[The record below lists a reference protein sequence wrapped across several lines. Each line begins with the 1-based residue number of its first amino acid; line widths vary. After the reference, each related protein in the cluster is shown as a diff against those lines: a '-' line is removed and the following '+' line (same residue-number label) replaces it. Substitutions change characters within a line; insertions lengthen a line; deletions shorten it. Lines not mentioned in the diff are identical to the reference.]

1 VKIKVRNNYGY
12 ERDLETVFKVRLDF
26 LFWVFTALLVLI
38 VLRLLK
44 VQVFDHNYYSSLS
57 NAQYYTKVT
66 LFAKRGLIFDRE
78 GRILVTNLVETQIGA
93 DPFYLKKVGADINK
107 VSEELAKIFGG
118 EKEYYFEKLRDTSKR
133 FVWLVKNATTE
144 EVSKFDAFV
153 SALREPKEKKI
164 YKGIVKVEKFKRYYP
179 YSKLASHVLGV
190 TNTDGKALM
199 GVELEFDKILRG
211 KDGFMKLTRDA
222 RGVMKASIEVERVEP
237 VDGYNLKLS
246 IDVGVQTII
255 ENELEKAVKEFEAE
269 SGVVIVVDPW
279 TGDILGL
286 ANYPNFDPNNYWLF
300 DVENFKNRAL
310 LDAFE
315 PGSTFKV
322 IPASLLLEKD
332 PNKLYSKINVD
343 GGKSIIRGVKVVD
356 FKPND
361 VLSFTDVLK
370 YSSNIGMAKLGLE
383 LDKVEFYKH
392 IRNFGFGAYTGI
404 NLPAESRGEVKT
416 PDKWTPATKI
426 YMSFG
431 YELRATALQIAMAYA
446 SIANGGVLVQ
456 PRIVKEILDSEGKV
470 VKSFPVVRVRRV
482 ISERVAKIL
491 TEILEKVVDEGTG
504 IQAKVEGLKVAGK
517 TGTAQIYEF
526 GFYSKAR
533 YRASF
538 VGFFPAEKPKF
549 VCFVMLESPK
559 KNYAGGIVAAPV
571 FKRIAEQLIKL
582 SPVETE
588 PQELEIAKNES
599 EVFSSDENTIMIR
612 VGDGKMPDLR
622 GLALRSAL
630 SKISPLDL
638 KVNIIGSGVVI
649 DQVPAPG
656 TRVKAGMKCVLY
668 CRDDSKISL
677 NER

>member
-1 VKIKVRNNYGY
+1 MKIKLGNNYGH
-12 ERDLETVFKVRLDF
+12 ERDLGAVFKVRLDF
-26 LFWVFTALLVLI
+26 LFWVSTALLVLI

-44 VQVFDHNYYSSLS
+44 VQIIDHSYYSSLS

-66 LFAKRGLIFDRE
+66 LFAKRGLIFDRD

-93 DPFYLKKVGADINK
+93 DPFYLKKVGADINR

-118 EKEYYFEKLRDTSKR
+118 DKKYYLEKLRDTSKR
-133 FVWLVKNATTE
+133 FVWLVKNATPE

-153 SALREPKEKKI
+153 NGLREQKEKKI
-164 YKGIVKVEKFKRYYP
+164 YRGIVKVEKFRRYYP
-179 YSKLASHVLGV
+179 YGKLASHVLGMV
-190 TNTDGKALM
+190 NIDGKALM

-222 RGVMKASIEVERVEP
+222 LGITKASIEVERVEP
-237 VDGYNLKLS
+237 IDGYNLKLS

-315 PGSTFKV
+315 PGSTFKIV
-322 IPASLLLEKD
+322 PASLLLEKD
-332 PNKLYSKINVD
+332 PNKLYSKVNVD
-343 GGKSIIRGVKVVD
+343 GGKSVVRGVKVVD

-404 NLPAESRGEVKT
+404 NLPAEAKGEVKT
-416 PDKWTPATKI
+416 PDKWSPATKI

-431 YELRATALQIAMAYA
+431 YELRATAIQIAMAYV
-446 SIANGGVLVQ
+446 SIANGGVLIQ
-456 PRIVKEILDSEGKV
+456 PRIVKEILDLEGKV
-470 VKSFPVVRVRRV
+470 VKSFPVVKVRQV
-482 ISERVAKIL
+482 ISEKTAEIL

-504 IQAKVEGLKVAGK
+504 MQAKVEGLRVAGK

-538 VGFFPAEKPKF
+538 VGFFPVEKPRF

-559 KNYAGGIVAAPV
+559 KSYAGGIVAAPV
-571 FKRIAEQLIKL
+571 FRRIAEQLIKL
-582 SPVETE
+582 SPIESESKEFEVV
-588 PQELEIAKNES
+588 KNES
-599 EVFSSDENTIMIR
+599 KMFLSDEDAAMVKVR
-612 VGDGKMPDLR
+612 DGKMPDLR
-622 GLALRSAL
+622 GLSLRSAL
-630 SKISPLDL
+630 SKISPFDL
-638 KVNIIGSGVVI
+638 KVNIIGSGVVV
-649 DQVPAPG
+649 DQTPKPG
-656 TRVKAGMKCVLY
+656 SSIKAGMECVLY
-668 CRDDSKISL
+668 CRDNLENKF
-677 NER
+677 R